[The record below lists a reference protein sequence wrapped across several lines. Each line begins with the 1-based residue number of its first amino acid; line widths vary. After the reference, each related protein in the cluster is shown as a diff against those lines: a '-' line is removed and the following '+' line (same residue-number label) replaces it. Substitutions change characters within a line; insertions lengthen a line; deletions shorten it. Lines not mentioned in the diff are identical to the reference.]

1 MWGVGWM
8 DFEQLPCP
16 VIPRKFLWFA
26 TSGDIKLLLIIVAKR
41 LKMGVGVFDEQS
53 AANPGVDPI
62 QSEFERRNARR
73 TGKARHRRK
82 CVAENARA
90 ILRRSPTLFAH
101 LEMARKLT

>member
-26 TSGDIKLLLIIVAKR
+26 TSGDIRCVLIIVAKR

-53 AANPGVDPI
+53 AANRGGDSV

-82 CVAENARA
+82 CVAENVRE
-90 ILRRSPTLFAH
+90 IRRRSLGLFGE
-101 LEMARKLT
+101 LKIGR